1 MKTLAS
7 LLAFG
12 LMTSMPAT
20 AESSWTYIN
29 DAFDNAL
36 YFGRN
41 LRNFEGIT
49 FLEMKVEGDPD
60 GNNGDENAWNQAF
73 NCKNKT
79 YRADGKFEPIE
90 KGKVNYGWFQFAC
103 KK

>member
-7 LLAFG
+7 LLVFG

-20 AESSWTYIN
+20 AESSWVYIN
-29 DAFDNAL
+29 DAFDGAL

-41 LRNFEGIT
+41 LRSFEGIT
-49 FLEMKVEGDPD
+49 FLEIKVEGEPD
-60 GNNGDENAWNQAF
+60 GGKGDENAWNQAF

-79 YRADGKFEPIE
+79 YRIGGKFEPIE